1 MSIRKYASRINMFPH
16 SLTVYHHTD
25 DDTYVRNIIQ
35 EAYWYGAEDIT
46 LNGRGM
52 DENHNV
58 TVVIPIDPSCKVPV
72 NIVPGDYVLKGSDG
86 PEIESITELDGYK
99 NLITV
104 SSADASD
111 VGSAIDCVVITGV

>member
-1 MSIRKYASRINMFPH
+1 MSIRKYISRINMFPH
-16 SLTVYHHTD
+16 SLTVSHRTE
-25 DDTYVRNIIQ
+25 DDTYVRNIVD
-35 EAYWYGAEDIT
+35 EAYWYGPENTA

-52 DENHNV
+52 DENHSA
-58 TVVIPIDPSCKVPV
+58 TVVIPIDSSCKVPV

-86 PEIESITELDGYK
+86 PEIESIADLNGYK

-104 SSADASD
+104 SSVDGSD